1 LGNLTAPAKR
11 PPRKGPL
18 KRIYHTARNLPY
30 RVLRGRRHAQ
40 ASQRVLKL
48 ESVRSILV
56 VCYGNICRSPYL
68 EAVLRR
74 DLPEIT
80 TNSAGFGPPGRPAAP
95 HTLTLS
101 GQRGF
106 NLTNFQSSPIGRANV
121 ARTDLV
127 IVMDTDQARQLTR
140 MFRISPSRIIVAG
153 DLDPKAGETRGIRDP
168 WGESLEVFTECYDR
182 LDRCAATLTRLLR
195 FRR

>member
-1 LGNLTAPAKR
+1 LTAPAKR
-11 PPRKGPL
+11 TSKKSPL

-30 RVLRGRRHAQ
+30 RVLHRRQHAQ
-40 ASQRVLKL
+40 ACRRVLKL
-48 ESVRSILV
+48 DNVRSILV

-101 GQRGF
+101 RQRGF
-106 NLTNFQSSPIGRANV
+106 NLTGFLSSPIGRANV
-121 ARTDLV
+121 GGTDLV
-127 IVMDTDQARQLTR
+127 IVMDADQARQLTR
-140 MFRISPSRIIVAG
+140 MFRISPSRIIIAG
-153 DLDPKAGETRGIRDP
+153 DLDPQGAETRGIRDP
-168 WGESLEVFTECYDR
+168 WGESIDVFTECYDR